1 MMPLQNLILRNF
13 WLKFFSVALA
23 TVIWLSI
30 HYGIKN
36 ESPMSQVNVNHL
48 LAQEYIRM
56 PVTVV
61 TKPGDPRIFRIT
73 PNEVVVIAMGEES
86 ALRRA
91 ANKNFKVSLDLT
103 DFQGKG
109 AVSMELQSQ
118 APADVTVEEISP
130 STVTVEEVSQ

>member
-1 MMPLQNLILRNF
+1 MSLQDLILRNF

-30 HYGIKN
+30 HYGIQN
-36 ESPMSQVNVNHL
+36 ELPMNRLNINHL
-48 LAQEYIRM
+48 LAQEYIRV

-61 TKPGDPRIFRIT
+61 TSPGDSRIFRIT
-73 PNEVVVIAMGEES
+73 PNEVVVIVTGEEN
-86 ALRRA
+86 ALRSA

-103 DFQGKG
+103 DFHSKV
-109 AVSMELQSQ
+109 ATPLVLQSQ

-130 STVTVEEVSQ
+130 STVTVEQVTR

>member
-1 MMPLQNLILRNF
+1 MPLQSLILRNF

-30 HYGIKN
+30 HYGIQN
-36 ESPMSQVNVNHL
+36 ESPMNRLNVNHL
-48 LAQEYIRM
+48 LAQEYIRV

-61 TKPGDPRIFRIT
+61 TKPGDPRVFRIT
-73 PNEVVVIAMGEES
+73 PNEVIVIAMGEES

-103 DFQGKG
+103 DFHSRET
-109 AVSMELQSQ
+109 ASMELQSE

-130 STVTVEEVSQ
+130 STVTVEQVSQ

>member
-1 MMPLQNLILRNF
+1 MPLQSLILRNF

-36 ESPMSQVNVNHL
+36 ESPMGTPNVNHL
-48 LAQEYIRM
+48 LAQEYIRV

-61 TKPGDPRIFRIT
+61 TAPGDPRVFRIT
-73 PNEVVVIAMGEES
+73 PNEVVVIVMAEES
-86 ALRRA
+86 ALRTA
-91 ANKNFKVSLDLT
+91 SNKDFKISVDLT
-103 DFQGKG
+103 SFHSRG
-109 AVSMELQSQ
+109 AKQMVLESL

-130 STVTVEEVSQ
+130 NTVTVEQVSQ